1 MGIFKK
7 DFKAGDEIVYK
18 LKKDDN
24 IPKGKKEGDKIKGKI
39 KNIKGDKV
47 DIEWE
52 NGEEDNDIDIKKI
65 NEELDIIKKYM
76 SNKKKGIYEFLEYKI
91 KKDIINNK
99 EILTG
104 YSNDYKY
111 LFRIVEDRKAS
122 DIGYDKIFKQFYYFL
137 ELKKFELN
145 EEVTKKYNIENIS
158 KVLVEDKNEFK
169 DLYYKYGI
177 GNEYKD
183 TYQVGDVIINFFISV
198 NEIGDQIN
206 YYTIDKKVEEIVDW
220 III

>member
-122 DIGYDKIFKQFYYFL
+122 DIGYDKIFKHFYYFL

-206 YYTIDKKVEEIVDW
+206 YYTIDKKVEEIVD
-220 III
+220 

>member
-122 DIGYDKIFKQFYYFL
+122 DIGYDKIFKHFYYFL

-158 KVLVEDKNEFK
+158 EVLVEDKNEFK

-206 YYTIDKKVEEIVDW
+206 YYTIDKKVEEIVD
-220 III
+220 

>member
-206 YYTIDKKVEEIVDW
+206 YYTIDKKVEEIVD
-220 III
+220 

>member
-158 KVLVEDKNEFK
+158 EVLVEDKNEFK

-206 YYTIDKKVEEIVDW
+206 YYTIDKKVEEIVD
-220 III
+220 

>member
-47 DIEWE
+47 GIEWE

-158 KVLVEDKNEFK
+158 EVLVEDKNEFK

-206 YYTIDKKVEEIVDW
+206 YYTIDKKVEEIVD
-220 III
+220 